1 MSAKVL
7 NGLEAAGAQLV
18 QWPSVG
24 DPKTNDEPIPAFRSL
39 PAPVEVNLSPQVASL
54 ELELKKVKAEAEQR
68 VNEALAN
75 GKREGEA
82 SARQALGVHA
92 EAEIEK
98 LKQLAKEMLA
108 CGPALRKQAEGDL
121 VRLAVAIARR
131 ILHRELQVDSDALL
145 GLTKAA
151 LGKIDQREIHVIR
164 THPDNV
170 ELIQRVLEQ
179 GRIQKRIE
187 ISGDA
192 RLGRGAL
199 IIETSRGQL
208 DASVDT
214 HLEEIERG
222 FADLVGEQG
231 QK

>member
-7 NGLEAAGAQLV
+7 NGLDAAGAQLV
-18 QWPSVG
+18 RWPSVG
-24 DPKTNDEPIPAFRSL
+24 DPVASNEPVPVFRSL
-39 PAPVEVNLSPQVASL
+39 PAPAETDLSLSPHVASL
-54 ELELKKVKAEAEQR
+54 EFELKKVKAEVEQR
-68 VNEALAN
+68 VTEALAN

-82 SARQALGVHA
+82 TARQSLGINVD
-92 EAEIEK
+92 AEIEK
-98 LKQLAKEMLA
+98 LRQLSKELLA
-108 CGPALRKQAEGDL
+108 CGPSLRKQAEGDL

-131 ILHRELQVDSDALL
+131 ILHREIQVDSDALL

-151 LGKIDQREIHVIR
+151 LEKIDQREIHIIR
-164 THPDNV
+164 THPETVD
-170 ELIQRVLEQ
+170 LIQRVLEQ
-179 GRIQKRIE
+179 GRVQKRIE

-192 RLGRGAL
+192 RLSRGAL

-231 QK
+231 

>member
-7 NGLEAAGAQLV
+7 NGLDAAGAQLV
-18 QWPSVG
+18 RWPSVT
-24 DPKTNDEPIPAFRSL
+24 DSETKDQPAPAFLSL
-39 PAPVEVNLSPQVASL
+39 PSPGEADLSPQVASL
-54 ELELKKVKAEAEQR
+54 ELELKKAKAEAEQR
-68 VNEALAN
+68 VKDALAN

-82 SARQALGVHA
+82 SARQALGVNVD
-92 EAEIEK
+92 AEIEK
-98 LKQLAKEMLA
+98 LKQLTKEMLA
-108 CGPALRKQAEGDL
+108 CGPALRKHAEGDL

-131 ILHRELQVDSDALL
+131 ILHREIQVDSDALL
-145 GLTKAA
+145 GLVKAA
-151 LGKIDQREIHVIR
+151 LGQIDQREIHIIR
-164 THPDNV
+164 THPESV

-199 IIETSRGQL
+199 VIETSRGQL

-231 QK
+231 

>member
-7 NGLEAAGAQLV
+7 NGLDAASAQLV
-18 QWPSVG
+18 RWPSVS
-24 DPKTNDEPIPAFRSL
+24 DPGQQDEPVAAFRAL
-39 PAPVEVNLSPQVASL
+39 PSPDETDLSPKLATL
-54 ELELKKVKAEAEQR
+54 EFELRKIKEEAEQR
-68 VNEALAN
+68 VKEALAN

-82 SARQALGVHA
+82 SARQALGVNV

-98 LKQLAKEMLA
+98 LRQFSKEMMA
-108 CGPALRKQAEGDL
+108 CGPALRKHAEGDL

-131 ILHRELQVDSDALL
+131 ILHREIQVDNDALL
-145 GLTKAA
+145 GLVKAA

-164 THPDNV
+164 THPENV
-170 ELIQRVLEQ
+170 ALIQRVLEQ

-192 RLGRGAL
+192 RLGQGAL

-231 QK
+231 